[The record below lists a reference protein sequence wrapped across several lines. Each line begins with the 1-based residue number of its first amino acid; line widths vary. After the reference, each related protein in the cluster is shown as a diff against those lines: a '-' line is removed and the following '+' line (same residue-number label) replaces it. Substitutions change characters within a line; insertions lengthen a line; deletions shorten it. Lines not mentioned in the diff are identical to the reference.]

1 MSTHPD
7 NKELEKCKQECVD
20 AACKYF
26 TSTTKINV
34 NVINIDVINHL
45 QYAAA
50 AYLTDPTMPGLSKN
64 KREKKW
70 QMKLLLKAASAY
82 SKAVALYNTIYMN

>member
-20 AACKYF
+20 AACNYF
-26 TSTTKINV
+26 RSTTNINV

-45 QYAAA
+45 EYAVA
-50 AYLTDPTMPGLSKN
+50 AYLTDPTMPGLSKK
-64 KREKKW
+64 KREKKK
-70 QMKLLLKAASAY
+70 QIKLLLEAYSAY